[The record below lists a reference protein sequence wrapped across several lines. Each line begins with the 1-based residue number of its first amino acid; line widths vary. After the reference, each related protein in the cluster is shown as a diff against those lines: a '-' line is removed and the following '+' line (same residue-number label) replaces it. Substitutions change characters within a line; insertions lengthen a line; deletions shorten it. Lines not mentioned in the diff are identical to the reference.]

1 MQLSAMLASAIGRI
15 MRVSSPRLRLLVAC
29 GAAAGIASAYNA
41 PVSGALFVAEV
52 VMGTMSMGVF
62 GPLVCSSVVATLTIR
77 QFVGADPHHGEVAFH
92 RPDARDQGAFMQAT
106 SDRFHSGEPIS
117 PIFAEIKL
125 SISYGGSVHHHG
137 RLPCPYP
144 SGTYPFPPSRWPK
157 SSSASAR
164 AYVHR
169 LALLNQFGRNGS
181 DSVKFLVARCAIH
194 FSDEF
199 VELRSK

>member
-1 MQLSAMLASAIGRI
+1 VCTLAEEPLSLSGLKARAGEA
-15 MRVSSPRLRLLVAC
+15 PRNGPATPATISITERSLF
-29 GAAAGIASAYNA
+29 IAS
-41 PVSGALFVAEV
+41 
-52 VMGTMSMGVF
+52 M
-62 GPLVCSSVVATLTIR
+62 
-77 QFVGADPHHGEVAFH
+77 H
-92 RPDARDQGAFMQAT
+92 QGAFMQAT

-125 SISYGGSVHHHG
+125 SISDGGSVHHHG

-181 DSVKFLVARCAIH
+181 DSVKFLVGRCAIH

-199 VELRSK
+199 VELCVLLLPVKHHLPFGHHASVPLLLLVCRLRLARIFGDYRS